1 MCTRHFRRVATCRQ
15 GRPLFQKGINAL
27 GSLDTAG
34 SAPPPFGGSAKRQWF
49 CPFVI
54 GDTASKCVCMG
65 VDVRHV
71 VDASGISWVKLWR
84 LPGNTSESHA
94 IGSRRF
100 RTGFRGCSRK
110 QKRKVQGRLHVDQ
123 NVLSLVR
130 ASKSLLSYVLYP
142 THQELPR

>member
-1 MCTRHFRRVATCRQ
+1 MCICNLRSLSTCRP
-15 GRPLFQKGINAL
+15 GRAPFPKGINAL
-27 GSLDTAG
+27 WSCDAGG
-34 SAPPPFGGSAKRQWF
+34 SAPPSFGGSEKRQWF

-54 GDTASKCVCMG
+54 VDTASQSVCMG

-110 QKRKVQGRLHVDQ
+110 QKRKVQGSLHVDQ

-130 ASKSLLSYVLYP
+130 ASKSLLSYFLYP
-142 THQELPR
+142 THQELSR